1 MELPSVVLKSY
12 KNPTKNIAHKD
23 LSLSNCM
30 KGLKVA
36 VGLAVIRTKPNN
48 LSGVEF
54 AKALYSLTVNK
65 KSDDTK
71 KNKEIKEL
79 LNSIS
84 SFNTL
89 SPGKPNLCSL
99 HNKNLTVFPSKSC
112 SPDKQ
117 ISFLLSVAFLNK
129 FDKFLSDKLLNF
141 SSVTLKKDSISLSTV
156 TDKIEIIYLE
166 TQSYLV
172 RKKFSENI
180 KVGMKLITKIANKLE
195 VFCYI
200 EGCDPFYKAVLS
212 FILNKTIEIVSLVQ
226 QYILEATSFQDYFY
240 IKRYTEV
247 VEILSVS
254 ASLFTTIVKTLS
266 NCLSTFISK
275 LASTIFSSKD
285 NSNNSRLNV
294 CLFTNTGHLMNLLS
308 KIFTIMI
315 DLVLYHKNKDSK
327 QNEIQKSDEKTKCDI
342 KIDHSLVNKSV
353 NKVVNSNTSSRL
365 SFILKS
371 DGCNFDYVLDS
382 LGCVDSWLSKDPL
395 FIMFM
400 VKIQSNVE
408 DLIKSIDNILTFE

>member
-1 MELPSVVLKSY
+1 MELPSVVLKSC
-12 KNPTKNIAHKD
+12 KNSTKNITHKE
-23 LSLSNCM
+23 LPLSNCM

-36 VGLAVIRTKPNN
+36 VGLAVIRTKPKN

-84 SFNTL
+84 SLNTL
-89 SPGKPNLCSL
+89 SPGKRNLCSL
-99 HNKNLTVFPSKSC
+99 YDKSLTVLPSKSC
-112 SPDKQ
+112 SPDTQ

-129 FDKFLSDKLLNF
+129 FDSFLSDKLLNF
-141 SSVTLKKDSISLSTV
+141 SSVTLKKDSICLSTV

-172 RKKFSENI
+172 SNKCSENI
-180 KVGMKLITKIANKLE
+180 KVAMKLITKIVNKLE

-200 EGCDPFYKAVLS
+200 EGCDPFYKALLS
-212 FILNKTIEIVSLVQ
+212 FILNKTIEIVGLVQ
-226 QYILEATSFQDYFY
+226 QYILEATSFRDYFY

-247 VEILSVS
+247 TEILSLS
-254 ASLFTTIVKTLS
+254 ASLFTIIVKTLS

-294 CLFTNTGHLMNLLS
+294 CLFTNTGHLMNLVS
-308 KIFTIMI
+308 KLFTLMI
-315 DLVLYHKNKDSK
+315 DLVLYHENEDSK
-327 QNEIQKSDEKTKCDI
+327 QNEIEKYEEKSKCNI
-342 KIDHSLVNKSV
+342 KIDHSLINKSI

-371 DGCNFDYVLDS
+371 DGCNFDYVLES

-400 VKIQSNVE
+400 VKIQSNVQ
-408 DLIKSIDNILTFE
+408 DLIKAIDNILTLE